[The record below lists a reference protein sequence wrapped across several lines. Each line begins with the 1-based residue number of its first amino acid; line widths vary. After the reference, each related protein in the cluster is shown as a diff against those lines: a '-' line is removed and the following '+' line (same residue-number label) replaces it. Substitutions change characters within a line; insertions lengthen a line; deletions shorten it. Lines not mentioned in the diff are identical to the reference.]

1 MSPEVELL
9 YEVWDKVKAY
19 VPKKDKLHVAEEM
32 VRVFENTVG
41 LDEIEPEL
49 NSFDSVMKAAI
60 VSHLDLG
67 YDNEDENDEDY
78 EY

>member
-1 MSPEVELL
+1 MNPEVELL
-9 YEVWDKVKAY
+9 YEAWDKVKAY
-19 VPKKDKLHVAEEM
+19 IPKKDKLHVAEEL

-41 LDEIEPEL
+41 LDEVEEEL

-60 VSHLDLG
+60 VSHLDIG
-67 YDNEDENDEDY
+67 FEEEEDDDDY

>member
-1 MSPEVELL
+1 MNPEVELL
-9 YEVWDKVKAY
+9 YEAWDKVKAY
-19 VPKKDKLHVAEEM
+19 IPKKDKLHVAEEL

-41 LDEIEPEL
+41 LDEVEEEL

-60 VSHLDLG
+60 VSHLDIG
-67 YDNEDENDEDY
+67 FEEEDDDDY

>member
-1 MSPEVELL
+1 MNPEVELL
-9 YEVWDKVKAY
+9 YEAWDKVKAY
-19 VPKKDKLHVAEEM
+19 IPKKDKLHVAEEL

-41 LDEIEPEL
+41 LDEVEEEL

-60 VSHLDLG
+60 VSHLDIG
-67 YDNEDENDEDY
+67 FEEEEDDNDY